1 MTTPKPRGPWLWAY
15 RQLSRLIPLFAV
27 PLLRRRL
34 RSGKEDPGRWREKLG
49 FASLPRPDAPLVWCH
64 AVGLGEVLALR
75 GLISAMA
82 RQRPELRFLVTS
94 TARSSAQVLA
104 SNLPPGTV
112 HQFLPLDA
120 PAYVSRFLDHWHP
133 ALSVWAEQELWP
145 GAVAAAHARGIPL
158 ALVNARITARSHAR
172 RRRLRPLYRELL
184 SCFALISAQEPA
196 SARRLLDLGAPS
208 VRVHGSFK
216 PAAPPLTVGWQALGR
231 LRRLL
236 AGRRVWLAASTHP
249 GDEQQVIRAQVQLI
263 GKGWLLII
271 APRDPRRADTVAAAF
286 SAAGL
291 RYQRRSLGQLPTPQD
306 SVWLADSF
314 GEMGLWYRLAD
325 VALVGGGFDSIGGHN
340 PWEPASLGVP
350 VLHGPDVANFL
361 NDYTTLDGAD
371 AARCVASGA
380 LAEAVQQCDLP
391 QVAARASVLVR
402 QARGQL
408 APLARDLSLL
418 MQAPR

>member
-1 MTTPKPRGPWLWAY
+1 MTIPKPIGPWLWAY

-34 RSGKEDPGRWREKLG
+34 RRGKEDPARWREKLG
-49 FASLPRPDAPLVWCH
+49 FSSRPRPDGPLVWCH

-94 TARSSAQVLA
+94 TARSSAQVLG

-120 PAYVSRFLDHWHP
+120 PAYVGRFLDHWRP

-158 ALVNARITARSHAR
+158 ALVNARITAGSHAR
-172 RRRLRPLYRELL
+172 RRRLRPLYRQLL
-184 SCFALISAQEPA
+184 HCFALISAQEPA
-196 SARRLLDLGAPS
+196 SAGRLQDLGAPT

-216 PAAPPLTVGWQALGR
+216 PAAPPLTVDWQELGR

-249 GDEQQVIRAQVQLI
+249 GDDQQVIPAQALLRE
-263 GKGWLLII
+263 KGWLLILV
-271 APRDPRRADTVAAAF
+271 PRDPRRADTIAAAL

-291 RYQRRSLGQLPTPQD
+291 SYQRRSFGPLPSPRD
-306 SVWLADSF
+306 SVWLADSY
-314 GEMGLWYRLAD
+314 GELGLWYRLAE
-325 VALVGGGFDSIGGHN
+325 VALVGGGFDRIGGHN

-350 VLHGPDVANFL
+350 VLHGPDVANFF

-371 AARCVASGA
+371 AARCVASGV

-391 QVAARASVLVR
+391 QVAARASAVVR
-402 QARGQL
+402 QSRGQL
-408 APLARDLSLL
+408 APLARDLLLL
-418 MQAPR
+418 MQA

>member
-1 MTTPKPRGPWLWAY
+1 MTRSRCLGPWLWFY

-34 RSGKEDPGRWREKLG
+34 RRGKEDPGRWREKLG
-49 FASLPRPDAPLVWCH
+49 FASLPRPAAPLVWCH
-64 AVGLGEVLALR
+64 AVGVGEVLALR
-75 GLISAMA
+75 GLIRAMA

-120 PAYVSRFLDHWHP
+120 PAYVGRFLDHWRP

-145 GAVAAAHARGIPL
+145 GAVAAVHARGIPL
-158 ALVNARITARSHAR
+158 ALVNARITAGSHAR
-172 RRRLRPLYRELL
+172 RRRFRPLYRDLL
-184 SCFALISAQEPA
+184 SCFDLISAQEPA
-196 SARRLLDLGAPS
+196 SAGRLLDLGAS
-208 VRVHGSFK
+208 TVRVHGSFK
-216 PAAPPLTVGWQALGR
+216 PAAPPLTVDWQELGR

-249 GDEQQVIRAQVQLI
+249 GDEQQVIPAQVQLRE
-263 GKGWLLII
+263 KGWFLIL
-271 APRDPRRADTVAAAF
+271 APRDPRRADTIAAAL

-291 RYQRRSLGQLPTPQD
+291 RHQRRSHGQVPTPKD

-314 GEMGLWYRLAD
+314 GEMGLWYRLAEA
-325 VALVGGGFDSIGGHN
+325 ALVGGGYDSIGGHN

-361 NDYTTLDGAD
+361 NDYTTLDCAD
-371 AARCVASGA
+371 AARCVAPGD
-380 LAEAVQQCDLP
+380 LAEAVQQGDLP

-408 APLARDLSLL
+408 APLARDLLLL
-418 MQAPR
+418 MQA

>member
-1 MTTPKPRGPWLWAY
+1 
-15 RQLSRLIPLFAV
+15 LIPLFSV

-34 RSGKEDPGRWREKLG
+34 RRGKEDPGRWREKLG
-49 FASLPRPDAPLVWCH
+49 VASLRRPDGPLVWCH

-75 GLISAMA
+75 GLINAMA

-94 TARSSAQVLA
+94 TARSSAQVFA
-104 SNLPPGTV
+104 FNLPPGTV

-120 PAYVSRFLDHWHP
+120 PAYLSRFLDHWRP

-145 GAVAAAHARGIPL
+145 GAVAAVHARGIPL

-184 SCFALISAQEPA
+184 SCFALISVQESA
-196 SARRLLDLGAPS
+196 SAARLLELGAPT

-216 PAAPPLTVGWQALGR
+216 PVAPPLTVDWQELGR
-231 LRRLL
+231 LRRHL

-249 GDEQQVIRAQVQLI
+249 GDEQQVFAAQVLLREM
-263 GKGWLLII
+263 GWLLILV
-271 APRDPRRADTVAAAF
+271 PRDPRRADIVASAL

-291 RYQRRSLGQLPTPQD
+291 QYQRRSLAQLPTPQH
-306 SVWLADSF
+306 SVWLADSY
-314 GEMGLWYRLAD
+314 GELGLWYRLAE
-325 VALVGGGFDSIGGHN
+325 VALVGGGFDHIGGHN

-350 VLHGPDVANFL
+350 VLHGPDAANFL
-361 NDYTTLDGAD
+361 SDYMRLDGAD
-371 AARCVASGA
+371 AARCVAPGA
-380 LAEAVQQCDLP
+380 LAEALQQCDLP

-408 APLARDLSLL
+408 APLARDLLLL
-418 MQAPR
+418 MQA